1 MNDFIFKYK
10 AQLMIINIVINLSY
24 TNLIIYKYKLDLKY
38 IILLK
43 LFLNIFLI
51 IFLLNIYIYNFI
63 KIIIKN
69 QKIYI

>member
-1 MNDFIFKYK
+1 
-10 AQLMIINIVINLSY
+10 MIINIVINLSY